1 MKITSHNYDHESKS
15 SLSIAIV
22 IFFATILISTSI
34 MSISNVFA
42 YTVASSGIDKLPNAT
57 KSWQFN
63 ESINKT
69 SFVGNA
75 DVKKDSNQAALALTG
90 QGYIKENVESTKNI
104 SNLTISAWVK
114 PDYSQGSSQFTVIS
128 KENTFI
134 LAINNNLP
142 PQKKAIFS
150 VFDGIKWNTVE
161 SKSDIQEQWTHL
173 AATFNGST
181 ISIYVNGTIQS
192 TVHIQGIP
200 TITTDGQL
208 STKTVNNLS
217 SNADIVIGAS
227 VNSVRGKVANQF
239 SGLISSIN
247 LYDSL
252 LEPSQIAK
260 LYAKR

>member
-1 MKITSHNYDHESKS
+1 MP
-15 SLSIAIV
+15 
-22 IFFATILISTSI
+22 
-34 MSISNVFA
+34 ISNVFA
-42 YTVASSGIDKLPNAT
+42 YAVASSSIDKTPNAT

-63 ESINKT
+63 EPINKT
-69 SFVGNA
+69 DFVGSI
-75 DVKKDSNQAALALTG
+75 DVRKDSDQAALALTG

-104 SNLTISAWVK
+104 SNFTISAWVK
-114 PDYSQGSSQFTVIS
+114 PDYSQGSCQFTVIG

-142 PQKKAIFS
+142 PQKKAVFS
-150 VFDGIKWNTVE
+150 VFDGIKWHTVE
-161 SKSDIQEQWTHL
+161 SKSDIQEQWTYL

-181 ISIYVNGTIQS
+181 ISIYVNGTIES

-208 STKTVNNLS
+208 STKTVNSLS
-217 SNADIVIGAS
+217 SNADIVIGAY

-239 SGLISSIN
+239 SGLINSIN

-252 LEPSQIAK
+252 LEQSQIAK